1 MDERARKLALN
12 EAFFRDVNERI
23 NDQAEVWGHGAQQ
36 AVEYLCECSNSNCTF
51 KIELSREEYE
61 HVRSNG
67 EWFAIAPDHQIPEI
81 EDVIERHDRYWV
93 VSKRGDTGEF
103 VALLDPR
110 ADKKS

>member
-1 MDERARKLALN
+1 VDERARKLALN

-23 NDQAEVWGHGAQQ
+23 NEQAEVWGHGAPV

-51 KIELSREEYE
+51 KIELKPEEYE

-67 EWFAIAPDHQIPEI
+67 EWFAIVPDHELPEI
-81 EDVIERHDRYWV
+81 EDVVERHDGYSI
-93 VSKRGDTGEF
+93 VSKRGDTGAF

-110 ADKKS
+110 SRS

>member
-1 MDERARKLALN
+1 MDERGRKLALN

-23 NDQAEVWGHGAQQ
+23 NEQAEVWGHRAQD
-36 AVEYLCECSNSNCTF
+36 AVEYLCECSNSDCTF
-51 KIELSREEYE
+51 KVELTPEAYE

-67 EWFAIAPDHQIPEI
+67 AWFAIVPDHALPEI
-81 EDVIERHDRYWV
+81 EDVIERHEGYWV

-110 ADKKS
+110 SD